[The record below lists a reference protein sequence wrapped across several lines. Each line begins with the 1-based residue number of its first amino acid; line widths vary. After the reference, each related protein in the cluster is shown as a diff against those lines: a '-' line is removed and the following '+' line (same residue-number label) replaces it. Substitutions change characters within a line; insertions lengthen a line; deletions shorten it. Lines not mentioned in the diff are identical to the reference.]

1 MTLPPPPS
9 QESNSNFGELPDAG
23 WKFDN
28 SYARLP
34 ELFFVPVKPAHFPQ
48 PSIYLLNTE
57 LANELGLDFSRFSSH
72 QLANLFAGQQLPIGA
87 ETIAQA
93 YAGHQFGGFTLL
105 GDGRALL
112 LGEHRT
118 HTGKL
123 VDIQFKGSGQTPF
136 SRRGDGR
143 AALAPM
149 LREYII
155 SEAMHRLGI
164 PTTRSLAVATTGEP
178 VYRESVLRGAVLTRV
193 AASHIRVGTFQYVA
207 TRKEIS
213 QLQLLADYT
222 IARHYPDLA
231 NAEEKYLQL
240 LMQVAERQA
249 SLISKWQGV
258 GFIHGVMNTDNM
270 SIAGETIDY
279 GPCAFMNDYHPETV
293 FSSIDDYGRYA
304 YGNQPVIG
312 QWNLARFAETL
323 LPLIHPLQEKA
334 IEAATKVIHEF
345 PPIYERYWLN
355 SMRAKIGLA
364 IEHPDDLALIHGLL
378 EVMQTSKLD
387 FVNTFRDLGDPSAI
401 SSPTYQIAAF
411 QNWYTRWQQRL
422 SAENQSFEVIIER
435 MNRVNPYFIPRN
447 HKVEEALSAAEQNDN
462 LEPLKQL
469 LAVLSKPYESRPELA
484 EYRQPPPA
492 TQACYQTFCG
502 T

>member
-1 MTLPPPPS
+1 
-9 QESNSNFGELPDAG
+9 
-23 WKFDN
+23 
-28 SYARLP
+28 
-34 ELFFVPVKPAHFPQ
+34 
-48 PSIYLLNTE
+48 
-57 LANELGLDFSRFSSH
+57 
-72 QLANLFAGQQLPIGA
+72 
-87 ETIAQA
+87 
-93 YAGHQFGGFTLL
+93 
-105 GDGRALL
+105 
-112 LGEHRT
+112 
-118 HTGKL
+118 
-123 VDIQFKGSGQTPF
+123 
-136 SRRGDGR
+136 
-143 AALAPM
+143 
-149 LREYII
+149 
-155 SEAMHRLGI
+155 
-164 PTTRSLAVATTGEP
+164 
-178 VYRESVLRGAVLTRV
+178 
-193 AASHIRVGTFQYVA
+193 
-207 TRKEIS
+207 
-213 QLQLLADYT
+213 
-222 IARHYPDLA
+222 
-231 NAEEKYLQL
+231 
-240 LMQVAERQA
+240 
-249 SLISKWQGV
+249 
-258 GFIHGVMNTDNM
+258 
-270 SIAGETIDY
+270 
-279 GPCAFMNDYHPETV
+279 MNDYHPETV

-345 PPIYERYWLN
+345 PPIYERSWLN

-401 SSPTYQIAAF
+401 SSPTYQIAAL

-422 SAENQSFEVIIER
+422 SAENQSFEVIAER